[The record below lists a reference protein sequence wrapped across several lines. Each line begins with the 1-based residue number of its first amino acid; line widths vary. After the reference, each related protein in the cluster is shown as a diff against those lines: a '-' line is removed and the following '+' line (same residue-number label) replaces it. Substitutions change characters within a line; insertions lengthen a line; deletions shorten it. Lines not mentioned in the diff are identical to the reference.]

1 MKKAMV
7 IWNEENKRWD
17 LLLKDELEGD
27 LPENTSVWT
36 WSKGWL
42 VKDEDPRSGCAWVFD
57 DILCQIAQLQ
67 RDGWTVEVR
76 V

>member
-1 MKKAMV
+1 MKKAFI
-7 IWNEENKRWD
+7 IWNEDDKRWD

-27 LPENTSVWT
+27 LPEDMTVCT

-42 VKDEDPRSGCAWVFD
+42 VRDEDPRSGNAWVFD
-57 DILCQIAQLQ
+57 DVLCQIAQLQ

>member
-1 MKKAMV
+1 MNKAIV
-7 IWNEENKRWD
+7 RWNENENMWE
-17 LLLKDELEGD
+17 LLLQAAG
-27 LPENTSVWT
+27 ENEWT

-42 VKDEDPRSGCAWVFD
+42 VKDEDPRSGNAWVFD
-57 DILCQIAQLQ
+57 DVLCQIAQLQ